1 MDTKNI
7 DLDEVFD
14 PIPASKTS
22 DGELYDGDFQL
33 EQVYK
38 AAQEDPNFLAALAMP
53 EIFKYMWP
61 PIFIALWAWLLEVVN
76 KERDFSNLALGL
88 PRGFGK
94 STIVK
99 LFILYCILF
108 TKKKFIL
115 VLAATATMAENIIAD
130 VFDMLDERN
139 IKAVFG
145 DWRSGVE
152 KDTNGIKKFGF
163 RGRNIIVA
171 ALGAGGSVRGLNVK
185 NSRPDVMVFDD
196 VQSREDADSKEV
208 SEKLFK
214 WVLGTAMKAKSP
226 DGCLNLFIA
235 NMYPTP
241 HSILKKLKSVHTWT
255 KFIAGG
261 ILADGTSLWEELQP
275 IKQLLTEY
283 QNDFASGH
291 PEIFH
296 AEVLNDENA
305 SMNNL
310 LDLSKLPKYPF
321 MDGDLHAGNF
331 VVVDPSN
338 DKTNSDNVSVG
349 YFEVHEAK
357 PVCME
362 IEDGR
367 MSPLETIQC
376 MIKFMMRHNC
386 TLAVIEGNAYQYSL
400 KFWFDHV
407 VEKLGIAGLNCV
419 PIYSGKLSK
428 NTRIMTMFKSYA
440 KGEIFVHPNCMSK
453 VHAQITGFNPAK
465 TQNID
470 GILDLLT
477 YAPRVVEEHAELLRF
492 STIQGQQEFEEFNK
506 VEYTEQDNSSF

>member
-1 MDTKNI
+1 MDQNLKEI
-7 DLDEVFD
+7 FD
-14 PIPASKTS
+14 PIPPSKS
-22 DGELYDGDFQL
+22 SEGELIDSNFEL
-33 EQVYK
+33 EQVYQ
-38 AAQEDPNFLAALAMP
+38 AAMNDPDFLAALAMP
-53 EIFKYMWP
+53 EVFTYQWP
-61 PIFIALWAWLLEVVN
+61 PIFVALWAWLLEVVA
-76 KERDFSNLALGL
+76 KERDFSDLALGL

-108 TKKKFIL
+108 TKRQFIL
-115 VLAATATMAENIIAD
+115 VLAATATMAENIISD

-145 DWRSGVE
+145 DWRAGIE

-171 ALGAGGSVRGLNVK
+171 ALGAGGSVRGLNLK
-185 NSRPDVMVFDD
+185 NQRPDVMVFDD
-196 VQSREDADSKEV
+196 IQSREDADSKEV
-208 SEKLFK
+208 SDKLYK
-214 WVLGTAMKAKSP
+214 WMLGTAKKAKSP
-226 DGCLNLFIA
+226 KGCLNLFIA

-241 HSILKKLKSVHTWT
+241 HSILKKLKANPFWT

-275 IKQLLTEY
+275 IAQLLKEY
-283 QNDFASGH
+283 QSDFASGH

-310 LDLSKLPKYPF
+310 LDLSRLPKYPF
-321 MDGDLHAGNF
+321 LDGDMHAGNF

-338 DKTNSDNVSVG
+338 DKANSDSVSVG
-349 YFEVHEAK
+349 YFEVHESR
-357 PVCME
+357 PVAME

-376 MIKFMMRHNC
+376 MIKFMMKHNC

-400 KFWFDHV
+400 KFWFDYV
-407 VEKLGIAGLNCV
+407 VGKMGIAGLNCV

-428 NTRIMTMFKSYA
+428 NTRILTMFKAYA
-440 KGEIFVHPNCMSK
+440 KGEIYVHPQVVSK
-453 VHAQITGFNPAK
+453 VHAQITGFNPIK

-477 YAPRVVEEHAELLRF
+477 YAPRVIEEHADLLKF
-492 STIQGQQEFEEFNK
+492 STIQGAQEFDEISKE
-506 VEYTEQDNSSF
+506 VYTEQDNSPF